1 MPRINRHSKSVSRAM
16 APKASSTEISSLA
29 DRTLKRRFAFRKRLL
44 FSAALA
50 FAADSA
56 STVCAQVAAGP
67 GQARPQG
74 GSGLSEIVVTAQR
87 KTESAQKAAIPI
99 DVISTASLKQ
109 AGVVTATTLNAAA
122 PSLIVTKAGG
132 ANTSFYVRGV
142 GNFTS
147 NAYADPSIAFNVD
160 GVYLGRPTSTT
171 GTFFDLDRVEILKG
185 PQGTLY
191 GRNATGG
198 AINVIPTKPKI
209 GENSGYLS
217 LGYGSFRAVD
227 GEAAVNVALGGSTA
241 FRLSGKVVH
250 DKGYNADGTND
261 EVGHAI
267 RAQVLTVVSPSLR
280 VRIAGDYSHQGGN
293 GPGASYNGVYG
304 FAPGAP
310 PAAQAIPAYIY
321 TPAPAGLG
329 PYAGLLSPAARA
341 YQSGFVI
348 GGTFNNPSPLSR
360 PYVDNDYWGVNEEI
374 NLDSPIGKF
383 TLIPAYRESKLHVNF
398 NGPSFLGGLV
408 AEKDKQFSSEL
419 RLEGMPAGPLEWLLG
434 AYYFDES
441 IRSKYTFSQYIVN
454 VYQDLS
460 VGTKSYAGFGRAVFH
475 VGDRF
480 RLIAG
485 GRYTNDDKRFD
496 VVGDTT
502 FNICTTPPPSGAGCF
517 GGPSVPLATS
527 LADLNR
533 LGAGQ
538 FSPLFPGAPAVI
550 VPNGPPVHFGT
561 AGNIAFDNRL
571 VAAPRAAFNRFTYKL
586 GAEFDVGPASL
597 LYLTYETGYHSG
609 GFSVS
614 QSHPTFQPEYITAL
628 TLGSKN
634 RFFDNKAQFNVE
646 LFRWKYR
653 NQQVS
658 HFGFEADGSTNFFT
672 ENLGRSTISGVDADL
687 QFKATPTTL
696 LHGSVQYLHNKID
709 SFVFYLPFGGTNLP
723 PVVGCPYAG
732 NVAVGATLNYRI
744 DCSGQAGYNS
754 PEWSINSGIEKT
766 VYLDQLKLV
775 MRGDVRY
782 RSSRITGFERLAQ
795 QNSGADTTVDLSAT
809 LGDRNDRRTL
819 TGYIRNLTDAHA
831 AVATQYSGSTGGS
844 VSTIYAQPRAFG
856 LRASV
861 KY

>member
-1 MPRINRHSKSVSRAM
+1 MNSKMMVTLLSTALLTPAAAHAQQVPAVNEGE
-16 APKASSTEISSLA
+16 SSTVGVQDI
-29 DRTLKRRFAFRKRLL
+29 
-44 FSAALA
+44 
-50 FAADSA
+50 
-56 STVCAQVAAGP
+56 
-67 GQARPQG
+67 
-74 GSGLSEIVVTAQR
+74 IVTAQR
-87 KTESAQKAAIPI
+87 RTETSQKAGIPI
-99 DVISTASLKQ
+99 DVISASALKQ

-122 PSLIVTKAGG
+122 PALIVTKAGG

-198 AINVIPTKPKI
+198 AVNVIPTKPKI
-209 GENSGYLS
+209 GENSGYVG
-217 LGYGSFRAVD
+217 LGYGSFHAVD

-250 DKGYNADGTND
+250 DKGYNDDGTND

-267 RAQVLTVVSPSLR
+267 RAQLLTIVSPSLR
-280 VRIAGDYSHQGGN
+280 VRIAGDYSHQGGS
-293 GPGASYNGVYG
+293 GPGASYNGRYS

-321 TPAPAGLG
+321 TPAPATLG
-329 PYAGLLSPAARA
+329 PYTGLLSPAARA
-341 YQSGFVI
+341 YQSRFVI
-348 GGTFNNPSPLSR
+348 GGTFNNPSPLVE
-360 PYVDNDYWGVNEEI
+360 PYVDNDYYGVNAEI
-374 NLDSPIGKF
+374 NLDSAIGKF
-383 TLIPAYRESKLHVNF
+383 TFIPAYRESKLHVNF
-398 NGPSFLGGLV
+398 NGPSFQGGLV
-408 AEKDKQFSSEL
+408 NEKDRQFSSEL
-419 RLEGMPAGPLEWLLG
+419 RLEGKQAGPLEWLLG
-434 AYYFDES
+434 AYYFDER
-441 IRSKYTFSQYIVN
+441 IRSKYTFAQYVVN

-460 VGTKSYAGFGRAVFH
+460 VGTKSYAGFGRAVVH

-485 GRYTNDDKRFD
+485 GRYTKDKKRFN
-496 VVGDTT
+496 VVGDTV
-502 FNICTTPPPSGAGCF
+502 FNICQTPPPAGRGCF

-527 LADLNR
+527 LANLNTIV
-533 LGAGQ
+533 AGQ
-538 FSPLFPGAPAVI
+538 LSPLFPGAPNTI
-550 VPNGPPVHFGT
+550 IPNGPPVRFGSS
-561 AGNIAFDNRL
+561 GNILFDSRL
-571 VAAPRAAFNRFTYKL
+571 VASPRASFHRFTYKL
-586 GAEFDVGPASL
+586 GAEFDVGRASL

-614 QSHPTFQPEYITAL
+614 QSHPTFEPEYITAL

-634 RFFDNKAQFNVE
+634 RFLDNKVQLNVE

-658 HFGFEADGSTNFFT
+658 HFGFEANGSTNFFT
-672 ENLGRSTISGVDADL
+672 ENLGRSTIQGGDVDL
-687 QFKATPTTL
+687 QVKATPTTL

-723 PVVGCPYAG
+723 PVVGCPYVG
-732 NVAVGATLNYRI
+732 NVAVGTTLNYRI

-754 PEWSINSGIEKT
+754 PKWSINGGIEQAL
-766 VYLDQLKLV
+766 YFDQLKLV
-775 MRGDVRY
+775 LRADARY

-795 QNSGADTTVDLSAT
+795 QNSGADTTVDVSAA
-809 LGDRNDRRTL
+809 LGDRGDRWTL
-819 TGYIRNLTDAHA
+819 TGYIRNITNENA

-844 VSTIYAQPRAFG
+844 ISTIYAPPRAYG
-856 LRASV
+856 VRALV
-861 KY
+861 KF